1 MSPPDQLQNVC
12 ANIRYL
18 RAKHGLSRTAMARR
32 LHISMKTL
40 DSIEAGVMPN
50 KCGINLFFYI
60 HREFGITPGRFA
72 STRLENTEDH

>member
-1 MSPPDQLQNVC
+1 MAPPDQLQNVC

-18 RAKHGLSRTAMARR
+18 RVKRGLSRTAMARR

-60 HREFGITPGRFA
+60 HREFSITPARFA
-72 STRLENTEDH
+72 STRLEDAEDH

>member
-1 MSPPDQLQNVC
+1 
-12 ANIRYL
+12 
-18 RAKHGLSRTAMARR
+18 MARR